1 MSQGEMQPVQNQ
13 TSPMALVMGGTNGI
27 GRASAIKLAQRGHDV
42 IIVGRN
48 ATAGAEVVK
57 EIEKAGTTAHF
68 IQGDVSLMREVQRIA
83 AECHQMTTK
92 LNVLLHCTDVA
103 MKKRV
108 DTAEG
113 VELCFATNFL
123 SRVLMN
129 DLLLDLLKAG
139 APSRILHVTTPGVEW
154 KIDAKLVPPPPS
166 MSAITAHNMGQ
177 SSNSLYTVDMAER
190 IKGTGVTI
198 NAMGPGWVDTGFHEK
213 IAKESYLMKVL
224 MSVMRWGLKT
234 FTTMVYTPEQCAD
247 NVLHVL
253 TSKET
258 SEWNGQ
264 FIKPNGRDLEKISKE
279 YEDKQRRKDYME
291 RSQAAIQQALKAE

>member
-1 MSQGEMQPVQNQ
+1 MQPILNQ
-13 TSPMALVMGGTNGI
+13 TSPMALVVGGTNGI
-27 GRASAIKLAQRGHDV
+27 GRASAIKLAQHGHDV
-42 IIVGRN
+42 ILVGRN

-57 EIEKAGTTAHF
+57 EVEKAGRKAHF
-68 IQGDVSLMREVQRIA
+68 MQGDVSLMREVQKIA
-83 AECHQMTTK
+83 AEIHRLTDK
-92 LNVLLHCTDVA
+92 INVLLHCTDVA
-103 MKKRV
+103 VKKRV

-154 KIDAKLVPPPPS
+154 RIDPKLVPPPPS
-166 MSAITAHNMGQ
+166 MSAIKAHNMGQ

-190 IKGTGVTI
+190 IKDTGVAI
-198 NAMGPGWVDTGFHEK
+198 NAMGPGWVDTGFHKK
-213 IAKESYLMKVL
+213 IAEESYSMKIL
-224 MSVMRWGLKT
+224 MSLARWGLKT
-234 FTTMVYTPEQCAD
+234 FTTMVYTAEQCAD

-253 TSKET
+253 TSRET

-264 FIKPNGRDLEKISKE
+264 FIKPNGRDLTKVSKR
-279 YEDKQRRKDYME
+279 YKDRQRRNDYME
-291 RSQAAIQQALKAE
+291 RTHAAVQQALRAAMQ